1 MKLLVKI
8 WNWSILFLIIVF
20 ALRHFKHTIDREGSH
35 SLLQGIFP
43 TQGLNPGLPHCRQ
56 ILYQLSLRGSSKILT
71 FCYIWF
77 KSLSWFLN
85 IYIQL
90 MSPVLILFL
99 SIYYCRTIYMKTK
112 WLGRVS
118 LLQRIISNFTHC
130 PRGTVVSLFF
140 RDEKYVF
147 KLQDLFLW
155 TECASLRQS
164 THVQLCL
171 TYISYQNKG
180 NREWLFLF
188 HLLTED
194 IHLALIT
201 FFFSNVLL
209 ASFFLSLTIL
219 GQLFPILQCSR
230 NTTIALF
237 KETSLKSSKPEEI
250 NPP

>member
-1 MKLLVKI
+1 
-8 WNWSILFLIIVF
+8 
-20 ALRHFKHTIDREGSH
+20 
-35 SLLQGIFP
+35 
-43 TQGLNPGLPHCRQ
+43 
-56 ILYQLSLRGSSKILT
+56 
-71 FCYIWF
+71 
-77 KSLSWFLN
+77 
-85 IYIQL
+85 